1 MKALV
6 ILKEDAGKNGHEAA
20 ADTVEREFTAA
31 GIDFELVIAT
41 KKDLVDNIIRDRVG
55 EGFDLVVAGGGDGTV
70 SRACCGLQGTNIPLA
85 ILPIGTGNI
94 VARELNI
101 PIDVEGAV
109 RVITESHRTTRIDA
123 MKIGKAVYVLSAGVG
138 INAAVIARTTRKS
151 KHRFGRLAY
160 VVGILRM
167 LGFRP
172 RRVEVTVDGTIHRH
186 RAVEVAVNNC
196 GTLARAVY
204 PRGPEIRVDD
214 GRLDVWVLGME
225 TLADYLQYLAGLVL
239 GRRKKALF
247 FTARKHVVINSPVTL
262 TAQADGDII
271 GTTPLEVEVLPSAL
285 TVLVPR
291 ETK

>member
-20 ADTVEREFTAA
+20 ADAVEREFAAA
-31 GIDFELVIAT
+31 GVDFDLVVAS
-41 KKDLVDNIIRDRVG
+41 KKDLVDDIIRDRIG
-55 EGFDLVVAGGGDGTV
+55 EGFDLVVVGGGDGTV
-70 SRACCGLQGTNIPLA
+70 SRACCGLQGTSIPLA
-85 ILPIGTGNI
+85 IIPIGTGNI

-101 PIDVEGAV
+101 PIDVDGAIK
-109 RVITESHRTTRIDA
+109 VIIESHRTVRIDA

-160 VVGILRM
+160 VVGVLRM

-172 RRVEVTVDGTIHRH
+172 RRVEVTVDGTLHRY

-225 TLADYLQYLAGLVL
+225 SPLEYLQYLVGLIL
-239 GRRKKALF
+239 GRRKNALF
-247 FTARKHVVINSPVTL
+247 LTARERVVISSPITMA
-262 TAQADGDII
+262 TQADGDII
-271 GTTPLEVEVLPSAL
+271 GTTPLEVEVMPAAL
-285 TVLVPR
+285 TVLVPADAA
-291 ETK
+291 